1 MPCHAM
7 PEVHD
12 AALGAYSFVQGAAFE
27 LSVLAITENAQGGVN
42 NEEQKLIENPD
53 NAEASRA

>member
-1 MPCHAM
+1 MQPHRVKGPWRAAVPCHAM

-27 LSVLAITENAQGGVN
+27 LSVLAITENAQGGS
-42 NEEQKLIENPD
+42 Q
-53 NAEASRA
+53 